1 LRYGLDDVLKYFV
14 QSNQLDSRSGSR
26 DSSAGSRKFKG
37 GVTDATRSNE
47 ISLDGAQSTALSG
60 GSTTVSSKNRLFYD
74 KFKEVKDSMKPDPSL
89 SYFYRSLNILSGV
102 FLVIFIVGILVVN
115 LYPTPKPYYE
125 FLDSLAQLN
134 VRANELVFSA
144 RYMLLSQT
152 PDVSYG
158 PCSFDYKNVSACPFI
173 KKAHSLS
180 NETISDKSDRKTV
193 PELKELI
200 HLVDETLID
209 EFNSFQS
216 MYSTIR
222 RAGDDLDKKVLG
234 NFKVEQFVNQSRN
247 AATEF
252 NVRTLWNAYS
262 LFIGAGEV
270 VASEFDVVA
279 AQREWN
285 FILANRNILN
295 SFSLEL
301 VNLIPGISTAILAN
315 LAVAHLILLII
326 CIAIALVF
334 SNMLI
339 VDFVLC
345 LPLSAVT

>member
-1 LRYGLDDVLKYFV
+1 VLKYYV
-14 QSNQLDSRSGSR
+14 QTNELDSRSGSR
-26 DSSAGSRKFKG
+26 DSEAGSRKFKG
-37 GVTDATRSNE
+37 GVTDTTRSNE
-47 ISLDGAQSTALSG
+47 ISLDGAQSTVLSG
-60 GSTTVSSKNRLFYD
+60 GSTTVSSKNRIFYD
-74 KFKEVKDSMKPDPSL
+74 KFKNVRDSILPDPSL
-89 SYFYRSLNILSGV
+89 TYFYRSLNILSGV

-115 LYPTPKPYYE
+115 LYPTPKPYFE

-134 VRANELVFSA
+134 VRANELILSA
-144 RYMLLSQT
+144 RYMLLSQN

-158 PCSFDYKNVSACPFI
+158 PCSLDYKNASACPFI
-173 KKAHSLS
+173 KKAHEYS
-180 NETISDKSDRKTV
+180 NETISHKSDRKIV

-200 HLVDETLID
+200 HLVDETLIE
-209 EFNSFQS
+209 EFNKFQD

-222 RAGDDLDKKVLG
+222 RPGDELDKKVLG
-234 NFKVEQFVNQSRN
+234 NFKVEQFVNQSRS

-252 NVRTLWNAYS
+252 NLRTFWNAYS

-301 VNLIPGISTAILAN
+301 VSLIPGISNGILAS
-315 LAVAHLILLII
+315 LGVAHLILLII
-326 CIAIALVF
+326 CISIALVF
-334 SNMLI
+334 SNLLI

-345 LPLSAVT
+345 IPLSSIA